1 MHTNT
6 YFTHDV
12 GSAGNWKFLPGPLVL
27 TYLEPTATVEI
38 RAGHP
43 AADPADSPLVVF
55 LSGETFRGSFFVHP
69 GWSVSGTTPTA
80 LVSGHLTNPALAR
93 LADTKQPL
101 PSGGNLVY
109 HHFKPSEISF
119 RIPRDEKSNRLKM
132 STIREAEAL
141 LGYPILPIGDW
152 EPCEPNH
159 LVLYFE
165 IDINA
170 LGIEHRIQ
178 EMRAASKP

>member
-12 GSAGNWKFLPGPLVL
+12 GSVGHWKFLPGPFVL
-27 TYLEPTATVEI
+27 TYLEPTAKIEI
-38 RAGHP
+38 RVGHP
-43 AADPADSPLVVF
+43 ADDPADAPLIAA

-69 GWSVSGTTPTA
+69 GWSLSGTTPTA
-80 LVSGHLTNPALAR
+80 LVSGYDPNPNLSR
-93 LADTKQPL
+93 LVDTSQPL

-119 RIPRDEKSNRLKM
+119 RIPRDEKLTQPKM
-132 STIREAEAL
+132 AAIREAEAL
-141 LGYPILPIGDW
+141 LKYPILPLGDW
-152 EPCEPNH
+152 EPGEPNR

-178 EMRAASKP
+178 EMRASSAP

>member
-12 GSAGNWKFLPGPLVL
+12 GSAGNWKYLPGPFVI
-27 TYLEPTATVEI
+27 TYLEPTANIEI
-38 RAGHP
+38 RAGSP
-43 AADPADSPLVVF
+43 ADDPADAPLIVS

-80 LVSGHLTNPALAR
+80 LVSGHETNPALSR

-109 HHFKPSEISF
+109 HHFKPSEIGF
-119 RIPRDEKSNRLKM
+119 RIPRDEKPTRLKV
-132 STIREAEAL
+132 STVREAEAL

-152 EPCEPNH
+152 EPGESNE

-170 LGIEHRIQ
+170 LGTEHRIR
-178 EMRAASKP
+178 EMRASSTP